1 MGVLC
6 LQALLDRLQLLLHD
20 EVAQASFAMHIV
32 YDAVELLKQLLLL
45 TLDVLVLLQAD
56 FILPLKVLVLFL
68 PLYDGALLLS

>member
-68 PLYDGALLLS
+68 PLHDGALLLS